1 DEPHGA
7 EQHQPIPRSGK
18 GEGARYPRGRVS
30 PMLRV
35 ERLTKRF
42 GGLVAVNNVSFTVAK
57 GSVMAIV
64 GPNGAGKTT
73 TFNLITGIDAPDVGE
88 VWFDGRRVTRYAP
101 HRLAAI
107 GIARTF
113 QNIRLFQHLNAL
125 ENVMIGRTA
134 RTHSGVLDAL
144 AWTSRDREERRA
156 TVEQAEALLDWVGVG
171 DNRFRMPAELPYGD
185 QRRVEIA
192 RALALEP
199 RLLILD
205 EPTAGMVAQEARGI
219 IDLMSRLKQAG
230 MTLMLIEHN
239 MNVVMAASDHIV
251 VINFGE
257 KIAEG
262 TPAEIRADPKVIE
275 AYLGAEE

>member
-1 DEPHGA
+1 
-7 EQHQPIPRSGK
+7 
-18 GEGARYPRGRVS
+18 
-30 PMLRV
+30 MLRV
-35 ERLTKRF
+35 EGLTKRF
-42 GGLVAVNNVSFTVAK
+42 GGLVAVNGVSFEVPA
-57 GSVMAIV
+57 GQVMSIV

-73 TFNLITGIDAPDVGE
+73 VFNLITGVLPPDRGE
-88 VWFDGRRVTRYAP
+88 IFLSGKRITGWPP
-101 HRLAAI
+101 HKLAAHGI
-107 GIARTF
+107 GRTF

-134 RTHSGVLDAL
+134 RTRAGVLSAL
-144 AWTSRDREERRA
+144 AATPAERAERRA
-156 TVEQAEALLDWVGVG
+156 TIEHAETLLDWVGVG
-171 DNRFRMPAELPYGD
+171 ANRFRMPGELPYGD

-205 EPTAGMVAQEARGI
+205 EPTAGMVAQEAHEVV
-219 IDLMSRLKQAG
+219 DLMGRLSEAG
-230 MTLMLIEHN
+230 VTLLLIEHN
-239 MNVVMAASDHIV
+239 MNVVMSASDRVV

-275 AYLGAEE
+275 AYLGSEE

>member
-1 DEPHGA
+1 MPDEA
-7 EQHQPIPRSGK
+7 VLAQ
-18 GEGARYPRGRVS
+18 
-30 PMLRV
+30 MLRV

-73 TFNLITGIDAPDVGE
+73 TFNLITGIDPPDAGD
-88 VWFDGRRVTRYAP
+88 VWFAGARVTGLAP
-101 HRLAAI
+101 HRLASI
-107 GIARTF
+107 GMGRTF
-113 QNIRLFQHLNAL
+113 QNIRLFRHLNAL
-125 ENVMIGRTA
+125 ENVMIGCTVRT
-134 RTHSGVLDAL
+134 RSGVFDAL

-171 DNRFRMPAELPYGD
+171 DNRFRMPGELPYGD

-199 RLLILD
+199 KLLILD
-205 EPTAGMVAQEARGI
+205 EPTAGMVAQEARGV
-219 IDLMSRLKQAG
+219 IDLIARLKQAG

-239 MNVVMAASDHIV
+239 MNVVMAASDRIV

-262 TPAEIRADPKVIE
+262 TPAQIRADPKVIE

>member
-1 DEPHGA
+1 
-7 EQHQPIPRSGK
+7 
-18 GEGARYPRGRVS
+18 
-30 PMLRV
+30 MLRV

-73 TFNLITGIDAPDVGE
+73 TFNLITGIDSPDAGE
-88 VWFDGRRVTRYAP
+88 VWFDGRRVTRYVP

-107 GIARTF
+107 GMARTF

-262 TPAEIRADPKVIE
+262 TPAEIRVDPRVIE

>member
-1 DEPHGA
+1 VPDEA
-7 EQHQPIPRSGK
+7 VLAQ
-18 GEGARYPRGRVS
+18 
-30 PMLRV
+30 MLRV

-73 TFNLITGIDAPDVGE
+73 TFNLITGIDPPDAGD
-88 VWFDGRRVTRYAP
+88 VWFAGARVTGLAP

-107 GIARTF
+107 GMGRTF
-113 QNIRLFQHLNAL
+113 QNIRLFRHLNAL
-125 ENVMIGRTA
+125 ENVMIGCTVRT
-134 RTHSGVLDAL
+134 RSGVFGAL

-171 DNRFRMPAELPYGD
+171 DNRFRMPGELPYGD

-199 RLLILD
+199 KLLILD
-205 EPTAGMVAQEARGI
+205 EPTAGMVAQEARGV
-219 IDLMSRLKQAG
+219 IDLIARLKQAG

-239 MNVVMAASDHIV
+239 MNVVMAASDRIV

-262 TPAEIRADPKVIE
+262 TPAQIRADPKVIE